1 MEAGIAFSLMISL
14 ILAYYTTKESKYKK
28 YVIIISLVLGVIAA
42 IVSIIIRNIPNFI
55 NRTELNFW
63 SMVPIVIS
71 VFLILIFMI
80 FEDKINA
87 KIYDNF
93 ISASVVVYLVGM
105 CFYYLPYVFNQSN
118 KFVYYG
124 ESAVSTIVLFRILGF
139 VFGIIMMIFSGTVF
153 KPLIISTARIFIGI
167 FISIIIGNLSAFL
180 SYELNLYHYFEPF
193 LLL

>member
-14 ILAYYTTKESKYKK
+14 MLAYYTTKESKYKK
-28 YVIIISLVLGVIAA
+28 NVIIISLVLGVIAA

-93 ISASVVVYLVGM
+93 ISSSVVVYLVGI
-105 CFYYLPYVFNQSN
+105 CFYYLPHVFNQSN

-139 VFGIIMMIFSGTVF
+139 AFGIIMMILSGLAIYKSSVKLEGKNLKIIVFLSLMCSVTIFSTFSGCT
-153 KPLIISTARIFIGI
+153 II
-167 FISIIIGNLSAFL
+167 
-180 SYELNLYHYFEPF
+180 
-193 LLL
+193 